1 MGPQLENG
9 YTKIADA
16 ILENIAKSKLNGT
29 QFRILMIVWRST
41 YGWNKKSYA
50 LSESY
55 LAEAT
60 GIHKQQIKRELK
72 EMIGKGI
79 LIEVKAPTFNSS
91 REIQFNK
98 HYVES
103 SEVTKKI
110 PVSEIDT
117 ATGSEKDTPTGSELD
132 TQKRDIKKQIK
143 KQDIEHFFETC
154 WELYPRKEGK
164 GKISDKTK
172 KDRFNLGKEFVDAI
186 ESYKSKLSKEN
197 TEKKFIMQGSTFWNS
212 GYLDYIGK
220 TTEEPKLPP
229 NVKIINGE
237 KYVGGLRYYE
247 WHWQNS
253 TLCAW

>member
-55 LAEAT
+55 LSEAT
-60 GIHKQQIKRELK
+60 GMHKQQIKRELK
-72 EMIGKGI
+72 EMIERGI
-79 LIEVKAPTFNSS
+79 LIEVKAPTFNTS

-103 SEVTKKI
+103 LEVTKKI
-110 PVSEIDT
+110 PVNKLDT
-117 ATGSEKDTPTGSELD
+117 TTGSELGTSTGSELD

-143 KQDIEHFFETC
+143 KQSTELFFDEC
-154 WELYPRKEGK
+154 WSIYPNKKGK
-164 GKISDKTK
+164 GKISDSK
-172 KDRFNLGKEFVDAI
+172 KEQAYKLGDEFKKAI
-186 ESYKSKLSKEN
+186 ENYKLYLKQN
-197 TEKKFIMQGSTFWNS
+197 TWLHCQNGSTFWNS
-212 GYLDYIGK
+212 GYIDYIEQK
-220 TTEEPKLPP
+220 QEEKKPLRI
-229 NVKIINGE
+229 VEREISNGQG
-237 KYVGGLRYYE
+237 Y
-247 WHWQNS
+247 
-253 TLCAW
+253 